1 MYVLKTSRIR
11 FAQTTVLLLKTQ
23 TIPLARKKMR
33 MEMNKSQRNQQQ
45 KNQCQKNQH
54 QKIQRLKNRKMK
66 RLLASD
72 NINEG

>member
-23 TIPLARKKMR
+23 TIPLARKKMH

-45 KNQCQKNQH
+45 NQCQKNQH

-72 NINEG
+72 NTNEG